1 MALLATAGIRER
13 VIESKPSADET
24 PAADVEN
31 NTQQSQQHEMQP
43 VGFGVHVHL
52 YLVTLKMRLRALYYN
67 AVVFTIRHAETA
79 FVSLAK
85 FNAQQAWYVPYV
97 CIGFACLCTTVV
109 LLACFRTYFAGNAG
123 LENSTEDTWW
133 NRDRQHAL
141 LHELVTIT
149 DSSTVYSPK
158 GFRSSNV
165 ASLHVDFPHVFR
177 DQSSTETVT
186 LLQLE
191 QSLRQSLRHLN
202 ADVDVQTRRHVECI
216 TTLLLNSSVFGVAF
230 YNDSAHV
237 KVAWESKVR
246 PVGIMTPWISM
257 KQRDILMPYAAPQL
271 VRAPQQ
277 VSITYVHTDVLR
289 RNKHAVK
296 HGQLL
301 RVQEN
306 TPDDVHVIDK
316 AHVTTEVLTTSP
328 EDMLGAAH
336 CVHSEVMRA
345 GAA

>member
-13 VIESKPSADET
+13 VIASNPSADET
-24 PAADVEN
+24 PATDVEN
-31 NTQQSQQHEMQP
+31 NIRRSQQDEMQP

-67 AVVFTIRHAETA
+67 AVVFIIRHVETA

-97 CIGFACLCTTVV
+97 CIGLACLCATGV
-109 LLACFRTYFAGNAG
+109 LLACLRAHFAGTAW
-123 LENSTEDTWW
+123 LENLTEDTWW
-133 NRDRQHAL
+133 NRDKQYAL
-141 LHELVTIT
+141 LHDLVTIT
-149 DSSTVYSPK
+149 DRSTVYSPK

-165 ASLHVDFPHVFR
+165 ASLHVNFPRVFR
-177 DQSSTETVT
+177 DQSSTEAAT

-191 QSLRQSLRHLN
+191 QSLRQNLQHLN
-202 ADVDVQTRRHVECI
+202 ADVDVKTRRHVECI

-237 KVAWESKVR
+237 RVAWEPKVR

-277 VSITYVHTDVLR
+277 VSITYVHTGVLR

-306 TPDDVHVIDK
+306 ATDDMHVIDK

-328 EDMLGAAH
+328 ENMLGAAH
-336 CVHSEVMRA
+336 CVHNEVMRA
-345 GAA
+345 GAD